1 MAEDKKLNI
10 ILDPV
15 QNFKTGDTVLIKGN
29 LIGIIISGWLWTFMD
44 SKKFLY
50 RIMVDAKDCAYR
62 IHNNNID
69 QTKDEELFQEDYNSL
84 LFETEQLAV
93 LELFDDTFEK
103 YEPK

>member
-29 LIGIIISGWLWTFMD
+29 LIGLIISGWLWTFMGER
-44 SKKFLY
+44 KFLY
-50 RIMVDAKDCAYR
+50 RIMVNAKDCAYR
-62 IHNNNID
+62 IYNNNID

>member
-1 MAEDKKLNI
+1 MEEEKKLNI

-62 IHNNNID
+62 IHNNHID
-69 QTKDEELFQEDYNSL
+69 QTKDEELFREDYNSL
-84 LFETEQLAV
+84 LYETEQLAV
-93 LELFDDTFEK
+93 LELFEEAFSK
-103 YEPK
+103 YEPN